1 MATSTDNVAKWVLP
15 LAAPTLML
23 VDVGGKGAN
32 LGVMIRAGLPV
43 PGGFVVT
50 TDGYRAFVAAN
61 ALAPLIERQ
70 WQEITL
76 GDAAAFEAA
85 SSAIRAAF
93 TQAAFLPNLAADI
106 LIAYAGLGDKAP
118 VAVRSSAT
126 AEDLPDASFAGQQ
139 ETYLNV
145 IGGEALLDAVK
156 RCWASLW
163 TARAMA
169 YRLRQKIAP
178 AQVSLAVVVQEM
190 APANAAGVMFTV
202 NPVTGERGELVINA
216 TWGLG
221 EALVSG
227 RVNPDMI
234 VADKQSGR
242 IKHVALGDKAVMTA
256 AVASGTDE
264 VAVDEARRGKQAIT
278 PEQVVELA
286 RLGREL
292 EARFRQRAGCR
303 VGGGGRSGPLLQSRP
318 VTSVAAPAGPPGD
331 DAWPELAACPPN
343 PSTSGRSKTW
353 ASAGPTR

>member
-1 MATSTDNVAKWVLP
+1 MAASTDNVAKWILP
-15 LAAPTLML
+15 LAAPTLTL
-23 VDVGGKGAN
+23 AEAGGKGAN

-50 TDGYRAFVAAN
+50 TDGYRAFVAVN

-70 WQEITL
+70 WQKITS

-106 LIAYAGLGDKAP
+106 LITYAGLGDNAP

-126 AEDLPDASFAGQQ
+126 AEDLPAASFAGQQ

-190 APANAAGVMFTV
+190 APATAAGVMFTV
-202 NPVTGERGELVINA
+202 NPCYGRTRRTCDQRHVGAGRGA
-216 TWGLG
+216 GLWPRQPRHDCCRQAVG
-221 EALVSG
+221 
-227 RVNPDMI
+227 PD
-234 VADKQSGR
+234 
-242 IKHVALGDKAVMTA
+242 
-256 AVASGTDE
+256 
-264 VAVDEARRGKQAIT
+264 QAC
-278 PEQVVELA
+278 
-286 RLGREL
+286 
-292 EARFRQRAGCR
+292 RAGR
-303 VGGGGRSGPLLQSRP
+303 
-318 VTSVAAPAGPPGD
+318 
-331 DAWPELAACPPN
+331 
-343 PSTSGRSKTW
+343 
-353 ASAGPTR
+353 